1 MTVARHSE
9 SRRLR
14 KQLVFRLTDGLAA
27 DVEQLAEQRGCSV
40 ATLLREGRPS
50 GPRRGEGHS
59 LWKRRRRPHQ
69 GRLRRCSTR
78 HGRAE
83 CLVSSLAQQAVT
95 RC

>member
-40 ATLLREGRPS
+40 ATLLREGAHLVLAEAKATHS
-50 GPRRGEGHS
+50 GNVEGAPTKGAS
-59 LWKRRRRPHQ
+59 GTAARDTGVRNVWSP
-69 GRLRRCSTR
+69 
-78 HGRAE
+78 A
-83 CLVSSLAQQAVT
+83 
-95 RC
+95 